1 MSEKITIDDL
11 YSDTGAFNQEAAL
24 RALKNNIVFTREN
37 EIVFN
42 IDPEKLKARDSIL
55 LYALAKKVLKANEK
69 IEDETVI
76 NSEIINK
83 TKINRTYF
91 PHKKVSGFPDFL
103 ISGMINSAA
112 GEQRCPSSL
121 VPSFPTNRAL
131 PCERES
137 VHPCTPSQAHLPA

>member
-24 RALKNNIVFTREN
+24 RALKDKIVFTREN

-55 LYALAKKVLKANEK
+55 LYALAKKVLKANKK

-76 NSEIINK
+76 NAEIINK
-83 TKINRTYF
+83 TKINRNTVGGTIKRLKDKNIFMKSASGYEIPVF
-91 PHKKVSGFPDFL
+91 KVEEVLKLLSDG
-103 ISGMINSAA
+103 
-112 GEQRCPSSL
+112 
-121 VPSFPTNRAL
+121 
-131 PCERES
+131 
-137 VHPCTPSQAHLPA
+137 